1 MTQKDASAGGGGGA
15 PGSEETTMTQQD
27 FATTDFVP
35 MAAPIDLLMTM
46 SSHELVQTDP
56 AFAAAFSSYHH
67 HASGSPQD
75 TSSIVHPASL
85 NLDTEQTFD
94 SGLMSR

>member
-1 MTQKDASAGGGGGA
+1 MTQKDASA

-27 FATTDFVP
+27 FATTDYVP
-35 MAAPIDLLMTM
+35 MAAAAPIDLLMTM

-56 AFAAAFSSYHH
+56 AFAAVFSSYHH
-67 HASGSPQD
+67 PAGSPQD
-75 TSSIVHPASL
+75 TTSPMVHAGGSLSLDAEPA
-85 NLDTEQTFD
+85 FD